1 MSYME
6 EKRIV
11 RDSVL
16 IGEWKDVQDLPLSS
30 ITKRADDVE
39 KLDGLIIKGYEMKW
53 GKTNENGERYA
64 QGAFDD
70 FIKDYYIANGLNVV
84 LDVQHD
90 ERPEWL
96 CGRLLYIETNTVGFY
111 CVAYI
116 PRSEQAFEAVKSKLQ
131 NGLLQGFSKYGYVN
145 EGRCFY
151 KEDGTFD
158 YFMIEKMSLLSVSLV
173 ANPANGVP
181 FEGVGEVKN
190 RLEYVNKTAHEVE
203 EGAMNKMFNKKKVE
217 V

>member
-30 ITKRADDVE
+30 ITKRADDKE
-39 KLDGLIIKGYEMKW
+39 KLDGLVIKGYEMKW

-111 CVAYI
+111 LVAYV
-116 PRSEQAFEAVKSKLQ
+116 PRTEQAFDAVKSKLQ
-131 NGLLQGFSKYGYVN
+131 NGLLQGFSKYGFVDDGHYVFKDN
-145 EGRCFY
+145 G
-151 KEDGTFD
+151 KVD
-158 YFMIEKMSLLSVSLV
+158 YFQIDKIRIFSVSLV
-173 ANPANGVP
+173 ATPANGVP

-190 RLEYVNKTAHEVE
+190 RLEYVNKTHEVE
-203 EGAMNKMFNKKKVE
+203 DGAMNKLFNKKKG
-217 V
+217 

>member
-53 GKTNENGERYA
+53 GATNENGERYS

-70 FIKDYYIANGLNVV
+70 FIKNYYIKNGLNVV
-84 LDVQHD
+84 VDVQHD
-90 ERPEWL
+90 PRPEWL

-111 CVAYI
+111 LVAYI

-131 NGLLQGFSKYGYVN
+131 NGLLQGFSKYGFVDDGHYVFKDN
-145 EGRCFY
+145 G
-151 KEDGTFD
+151 KVD
-158 YFMIEKMSLLSVSLV
+158 YFQIDKIRLFAASLV
-173 ANPANGVP
+173 STPANGVP

-190 RLEYVNKTAHEVE
+190 RLEYVNKTREVE
-203 EGAMNKMFNKKKVE
+203 EGAMNKMFNKKNVE

>member
-30 ITKRADDVE
+30 ITKLADDKE

-70 FIKDYYIANGLNVV
+70 FIKDYYIKNGLNVV
-84 LDVQHD
+84 VDVQHD
-90 ERPEWL
+90 TRPEWL

-111 CVAYI
+111 LVAYV
-116 PRSEQAFEAVKSKLQ
+116 PRTEQAFEAVKSKLQ
-131 NGLLQGFSKYGYVN
+131 NGLLQGFSKYGFVDDGHYVFKDN
-145 EGRCFY
+145 G
-151 KEDGTFD
+151 KVD
-158 YFMIEKMSLLSVSLV
+158 YFQIDKVRLFAASLV
-173 ANPANGVP
+173 ATPANGVP

-190 RLEYVNKTAHEVE
+190 RLEYVNKTHEVE
-203 EGAMNKMFNKKKVE
+203 EGAMNKLFNKKKFE

>member
-1 MSYME
+1 MSFME

-39 KLDGLIIKGYEMKW
+39 KLDGLVIKGYEMKW
-53 GKTNENGERYA
+53 GATNENGERYA

-70 FIKDYYIANGLNVV
+70 FIKNYYIKNGLNVV
-84 LDVQHD
+84 VDVQHD
-90 ERPEWL
+90 PRPEWL

-111 CVAYI
+111 LVAYI
-116 PRSEQAFEAVKSKLQ
+116 PRTEQAFEAVKSKLQ
-131 NGLLQGFSKYGYVN
+131 NGLLQGFSKYGFVDDGHYVFKDN
-145 EGRCFY
+145 G
-151 KEDGTFD
+151 KVD
-158 YFMIEKMSLLSVSLV
+158 YFQIDKIRLFAVSLV
-173 ANPANGVP
+173 ATPANGVP

-190 RLEYVNKTAHEVE
+190 RLEYVNKTREVE
-203 EGAMNKMFNKKKVE
+203 DGAMNKMFNKKKVE

>member
-1 MSYME
+1 MSFME

-30 ITKRADDVE
+30 ITKRADDKE
-39 KLDGLIIKGYEMKW
+39 KVDGLIIKGYEMKW

-70 FIKDYYIANGLNVV
+70 FIKGYYIENGINVI
-84 LDVQHD
+84 LDVQHFED
-90 ERPEWL
+90 PYWL

-111 CVAYI
+111 LVAYI

-131 NGLLQGFSKYGYVN
+131 NGLLQGFSKYGIVDDGHYVFKDN
-145 EGRCFY
+145 G
-151 KEDGTFD
+151 KVD
-158 YFMIEKMSLLSVSLV
+158 YFQIDKIRLLSVSLV
-173 ANPANGVP
+173 ATPANGVP

-217 V
+217 L

>member
-30 ITKRADDVE
+30 ITKRADDKE

-70 FIKDYYIANGLNVV
+70 FIKNYYIKNGLNVV
-84 LDVQHD
+84 VDVQHD
-90 ERPEWL
+90 PRPEWL

-111 CVAYI
+111 LVAYI
-116 PRSEQAFEAVKSKLQ
+116 PRTEQAFEAVKSKLQ
-131 NGLLQGFSKYGYVN
+131 NGLLQGFSKYGFVDDGHYVFKDN
-145 EGRCFY
+145 G
-151 KEDGTFD
+151 KVD
-158 YFMIEKMSLLSVSLV
+158 YFQIDKVRLFAASLV
-173 ANPANGVP
+173 ATPANGVP

-190 RLEYVNKTAHEVE
+190 RLEYVNKTREVE
-203 EGAMNKMFNKKKVE
+203 EGAMNKMFNKKG
-217 V
+217 

>member
-90 ERPEWL
+90 SRPEWL

-111 CVAYI
+111 LVAYI
-116 PRSEQAFEAVKSKLQ
+116 PRTEQAFEAVKSKLQ
-131 NGLLQGFSKYGYVN
+131 NGLLQGFSKYGFVDDGHYVFKDN
-145 EGRCFY
+145 GNV
-151 KEDGTFD
+151 D
-158 YFMIEKMSLLSVSLV
+158 YFQIDKVRLFAASLV
-173 ANPANGVP
+173 ATPANGVP
-181 FEGVGEVKN
+181 FDGVGEVKN
-190 RLEYVNKTAHEVE
+190 RLEYVNKTHEVE

>member
-16 IGEWKDVQDLPLSS
+16 IDEWKDVQDLPLSS
-30 ITKRADDVE
+30 ITKRADDKE

-70 FIKDYYIANGLNVV
+70 FIKDYYIKNGLNVV
-84 LDVQHD
+84 VDVQHFED
-90 ERPEWL
+90 PYWL
-96 CGRLLYIETNTVGFY
+96 CGRLLYIETNEVGFY
-111 CVAYI
+111 LVAYI
-116 PRSEQAFEAVKSKLQ
+116 PRTEQAFEAVKSKLQ
-131 NGLLQGFSKYGYVN
+131 NGLLQGFSKYGFVDDGHYVFKDN
-145 EGRCFY
+145 G
-151 KEDGTFD
+151 KVD
-158 YFMIEKMSLLSVSLV
+158 YFQIDKIRLFAASLV
-173 ANPANGVP
+173 ATPANGVP

-190 RLEYVNKTAHEVE
+190 RLEYVNKTHEVE
-203 EGAMNKMFNKKKVE
+203 EGAMNKLFNKKKFE

>member
-1 MSYME
+1 ME

-39 KLDGLIIKGYEMKW
+39 KLDGLVIKGYEMKW

-111 CVAYI
+111 LVAYI
-116 PRSEQAFEAVKSKLQ
+116 PRTEQAFEAVKSKLQ
-131 NGLLQGFSKYGYVN
+131 NGLLQGFSKYGYVD
-145 EGRCFY
+145 
-151 KEDGTFD
+151 DGHFVFKDDGMID
-158 YFMIEKMSLLSVSLV
+158 YFQIDKIRLFAASLV
-173 ANPANGVP
+173 ATPANGVP

-190 RLEYVNKTAHEVE
+190 RLEYVNKTHEVE

>member
-30 ITKRADDVE
+30 ITKRADDKE

-53 GKTNENGERYA
+53 GATNENGERYA

-70 FIKDYYIANGLNVV
+70 FIKNYYIKNGLNVV
-84 LDVQHD
+84 VDVQHD
-90 ERPEWL
+90 PRPEWL

-111 CVAYI
+111 LVAYI
-116 PRSEQAFEAVKSKLQ
+116 PRTEQAFEAVKSKLQ
-131 NGLLQGFSKYGYVN
+131 NGLLQGFSKYGFVDDGHYVFKDN
-145 EGRCFY
+145 G
-151 KEDGTFD
+151 KVD
-158 YFMIEKMSLLSVSLV
+158 YFQIDKIRLFAASLV
-173 ANPANGVP
+173 ATPANGVP

-190 RLEYVNKTAHEVE
+190 RLEYVNKTHEVE
-203 EGAMNKMFNKKKVE
+203 ESAMNKLFNKKKG
-217 V
+217 

>member
-30 ITKRADDVE
+30 ITKRADDKE

-53 GKTNENGERYA
+53 GATNENGERYA

-70 FIKDYYIANGLNVV
+70 FIKNYYIKNGLNVV
-84 LDVQHD
+84 VDVQHD
-90 ERPEWL
+90 PRPEWL

-111 CVAYI
+111 LVAYI
-116 PRSEQAFEAVKSKLQ
+116 PRTEQAFDAVKSKLQ
-131 NGLLQGFSKYGYVN
+131 NGLLQGFSKYGFVDDGHYVFKDN
-145 EGRCFY
+145 G
-151 KEDGTFD
+151 KVD
-158 YFMIEKMSLLSVSLV
+158 YFQIDKIRLFAASLV
-173 ANPANGVP
+173 STPANGVP

-190 RLEYVNKTAHEVE
+190 RLEYVNKTHEVE

>member
-39 KLDGLIIKGYEMKW
+39 KLDGLVIKGYEMKW

-70 FIKDYYIANGLNVV
+70 FIKNYYIKNGLNVV
-84 LDVQHD
+84 VDVQHD
-90 ERPEWL
+90 TRPEWL

-111 CVAYI
+111 LVAYI
-116 PRSEQAFEAVKSKLQ
+116 PRTEQAFDAVKSKLQ
-131 NGLLQGFSKYGYVN
+131 NGLLQGFSKYGFVDDGHYVFKDN
-145 EGRCFY
+145 G
-151 KEDGTFD
+151 KVD
-158 YFMIEKMSLLSVSLV
+158 YFQIDKIRLFAASLV
-173 ANPANGVP
+173 STPANGVP

-190 RLEYVNKTAHEVE
+190 RLEYVNKTHEVE

>member
-30 ITKRADDVE
+30 ITKRADDKE

-53 GKTNENGERYA
+53 GATNENGERYA

-70 FIKDYYIANGLNVV
+70 FIKNYYIKNGLNVV
-84 LDVQHD
+84 VDVQHD
-90 ERPEWL
+90 PRPEWL

-111 CVAYI
+111 LVAYI
-116 PRSEQAFEAVKSKLQ
+116 PRTEQAFDAVKSKLQ
-131 NGLLQGFSKYGYVN
+131 NGLLQGFSKYGFVDDGHYVFKDN
-145 EGRCFY
+145 G
-151 KEDGTFD
+151 KVD
-158 YFMIEKMSLLSVSLV
+158 YFQIDKIRLFAASLV
-173 ANPANGVP
+173 STPANGVP

-190 RLEYVNKTAHEVE
+190 RLEYVNKTHEVE
-203 EGAMNKMFNKKKVE
+203 EGAMNKLFNKKKVE
-217 V
+217 L

>member
-39 KLDGLIIKGYEMKW
+39 KLDGVEIRGHEMKW
-53 GKTNENGERYA
+53 GATNENGERYA

-116 PRSEQAFEAVKSKLQ
+116 PRTEQAFEAVKSKLQ
-131 NGLLQGFSKYGYVN
+131 NGLLQGFSKYGFVDDGHYVFKDN
-145 EGRCFY
+145 G
-151 KEDGTFD
+151 KVD
-158 YFMIEKMSLLSVSLV
+158 YFQIDKIRIFSVSLV
-173 ANPANGVP
+173 ATPANGVP

-190 RLEYVNKTAHEVE
+190 RLEYVNKTHEVE

>member
-30 ITKRADDVE
+30 ITKRADDKE
-39 KLDGLIIKGYEMKW
+39 KLDGLVIKGYEMKW

-96 CGRLLYIETNTVGFY
+96 CGRLLYVETNTVGFY
-111 CVAYI
+111 LVAYI
-116 PRSEQAFEAVKSKLQ
+116 PRTEQAFEAVKSKLQ
-131 NGLLQGFSKYGYVN
+131 NGLLQGFSKYGFVDDGHYVFKDN
-145 EGRCFY
+145 G
-151 KEDGTFD
+151 KVD
-158 YFMIEKMSLLSVSLV
+158 YFQIDKVRLFAASLV
-173 ANPANGVP
+173 ATPANGVP

-190 RLEYVNKTAHEVE
+190 RLEYVNKTHEVE

>member
-30 ITKRADDVE
+30 ITKRADDKE

-96 CGRLLYIETNTVGFY
+96 CGRLLYVETNTVGFY
-111 CVAYI
+111 LVAYI
-116 PRSEQAFEAVKSKLQ
+116 PRTEQAFEAVKSKLQ
-131 NGLLQGFSKYGYVN
+131 NGLLQGFSKYGFVDDGHYVFKDN
-145 EGRCFY
+145 G
-151 KEDGTFD
+151 KVD
-158 YFMIEKMSLLSVSLV
+158 YFQIDKIRIFSVSLV
-173 ANPANGVP
+173 ATPANGVP

-190 RLEYVNKTAHEVE
+190 RLEYVNKTHEVE

>member
-16 IGEWKDVQDLPLSS
+16 IGEWKDVQDLPLSY

-53 GKTNENGERYA
+53 GATNENGERYA

-70 FIKDYYIANGLNVV
+70 FIKNYYIKNGLNVV
-84 LDVQHD
+84 VDVQHD
-90 ERPEWL
+90 PRPEWL

-111 CVAYI
+111 LVAYI
-116 PRSEQAFEAVKSKLQ
+116 PRTEQAFEAVKSKLQ
-131 NGLLQGFSKYGYVN
+131 NGLLQGFSKYGFVDDGHYVFKDN
-145 EGRCFY
+145 G
-151 KEDGTFD
+151 KVD
-158 YFMIEKMSLLSVSLV
+158 YFQIDKIRLFAASLV
-173 ANPANGVP
+173 ATPANGVP

-190 RLEYVNKTAHEVE
+190 RLEYVNKTHEVE

-217 V
+217 L

>member
-30 ITKRADDVE
+30 ITKRADDKE

-84 LDVQHD
+84 LDVQHSED
-90 ERPEWL
+90 PYWL

-111 CVAYI
+111 LVAYI
-116 PRSEQAFEAVKSKLQ
+116 PRTERAFEDVKSKLQ
-131 NGLLQGFSKYGYVN
+131 NGLLQGFSKYGFVDDGHYVFKDN
-145 EGRCFY
+145 G
-151 KEDGTFD
+151 KVD
-158 YFMIEKMSLLSVSLV
+158 YFQIDKIRLFAASLV
-173 ANPANGVP
+173 STPANGVP

-190 RLEYVNKTAHEVE
+190 RLEYVNKTHEVE
-203 EGAMNKMFNKKKVE
+203 ESAMNKMFNKRKVE
-217 V
+217 L

>member
-53 GKTNENGERYA
+53 GATNENGERYA

-70 FIKDYYIANGLNVV
+70 FINNYYIKNGLNVV
-84 LDVQHD
+84 VDVQHD
-90 ERPEWL
+90 PRPEWL

-111 CVAYI
+111 LVAYI
-116 PRSEQAFEAVKSKLQ
+116 PRTEQAFEAVKSKLQ
-131 NGLLQGFSKYGYVN
+131 NGLLQGFSKYGFVDDGHYVFKDN
-145 EGRCFY
+145 G
-151 KEDGTFD
+151 KVD
-158 YFMIEKMSLLSVSLV
+158 YFQIDKIRLFAASLV
-173 ANPANGVP
+173 ATPANGVP

-190 RLEYVNKTAHEVE
+190 RLEYVNKTHEVE

>member
-53 GKTNENGERYA
+53 GATNENGERYA

-90 ERPEWL
+90 PRPEQL
-96 CGRLLYIETNTVGFY
+96 CVRI
-111 CVAYI
+111 
-116 PRSEQAFEAVKSKLQ
+116 S
-131 NGLLQGFSKYGYVN
+131 
-145 EGRCFY
+145 
-151 KEDGTFD
+151 
-158 YFMIEKMSLLSVSLV
+158 SLLS
-173 ANPANGVP
+173 
-181 FEGVGEVKN
+181 F
-190 RLEYVNKTAHEVE
+190 
-203 EGAMNKMFNKKKVE
+203 
-217 V
+217 

>member
-1 MSYME
+1 MSFME

-53 GKTNENGERYA
+53 GATNENGERYA

-70 FIKDYYIANGLNVV
+70 FINGYYIKNGLNVV
-84 LDVQHD
+84 VDVQHSED
-90 ERPEWL
+90 PYWL

-111 CVAYI
+111 LVAYI
-116 PRSEQAFEAVKSKLQ
+116 PRTERAFEDVKSKLQ
-131 NGLLQGFSKYGYVN
+131 NGLLQGFSKYGFADDGHYVFKDN
-145 EGRCFY
+145 G
-151 KEDGTFD
+151 KVD
-158 YFMIEKMSLLSVSLV
+158 YFQIDKIRLFAASLV
-173 ANPANGVP
+173 STPANGVP

-190 RLEYVNKTAHEVE
+190 RLEYVNKTHEVE
-203 EGAMNKMFNKKKVE
+203 EGAMNKMFNKRKVE
-217 V
+217 L

>member
-39 KLDGLIIKGYEMKW
+39 KLDGLVIKGYEMKW
-53 GKTNENGERYA
+53 GATNENGERYA

-70 FIKDYYIANGLNVV
+70 FINNYYIKNGLNVV
-84 LDVQHD
+84 VDVQHD

-111 CVAYI
+111 LVAYI
-116 PRSEQAFEAVKSKLQ
+116 PRTEQAFEAVKSKLK
-131 NGLLQGFSKYGYVN
+131 NGLLQGFSKCGYVN
-145 EGRCFY
+145 EGRCMY
-151 KEDGTFD
+151 KQDGTFD
-158 YFMIEKMSLLSVSLV
+158 YYQIDKMSLLSVSLV
-173 ANPANGVP
+173 ATPANGVP

>member
-1 MSYME
+1 ME

-16 IGEWKDVQDLPLSS
+16 IGEWQDVQSLPLSS

-39 KLDGLIIKGYEMKW
+39 KLDGLVIKGYEMKW
-53 GKTNENGERYA
+53 GATNENGERYA

-70 FIKDYYIANGLNVV
+70 FIKNYYIKNGLNVV
-84 LDVQHD
+84 VDVQHD
-90 ERPEWL
+90 PRPEWL

-111 CVAYI
+111 LVAYI
-116 PRSEQAFEAVKSKLQ
+116 PRTEQAFEAVKSKLQ
-131 NGLLQGFSKYGYVN
+131 NGLLQGFSKYGFVDDGHYVFKDN
-145 EGRCFY
+145 G
-151 KEDGTFD
+151 KVD
-158 YFMIEKMSLLSVSLV
+158 YFQIDKIRLFAASLV
-173 ANPANGVP
+173 STPANGVP

-190 RLEYVNKTAHEVE
+190 RLEYVNKTREVE

-217 V
+217 L